1 MYADVITRSMKQA
14 IDETARRREKQ
25 QAYNDAHGIT
35 PQGIQKAIAERMAE
49 ERQTE
54 LADVQLLELDKIP
67 KDELR
72 HLVKQLNEQ
81 MELAAANLQ
90 FEKAAELRD
99 QLEEIRD
106 FQAGKQIRKK

>member
-1 MYADVITRSMKQA
+1 
-14 IDETARRREKQ
+14 
-25 QAYNDAHGIT
+25 
-35 PQGIQKAIAERMAE
+35 MAE
-49 ERQTE
+49 ERETE